1 LARVTRV
8 AARSANF
15 RDIGRAATSEVVHSA
30 LELLA
35 SDPNVKGILINIFG
49 GITRGDEV
57 AHGIIDATRDLHLTL
72 PLVVRMTGTR
82 EEEGRR
88 LLQEAGITPEA
99 TATAAARR
107 IVELSSGPA
116 R

>member
-1 LARVTRV
+1 M
-8 AARSANF
+8 
-15 RDIGRAATSEVVHSA
+15 
-30 LELLA
+30 
-35 SDPNVKGILINIFG
+35 
-49 GITRGDEV
+49 